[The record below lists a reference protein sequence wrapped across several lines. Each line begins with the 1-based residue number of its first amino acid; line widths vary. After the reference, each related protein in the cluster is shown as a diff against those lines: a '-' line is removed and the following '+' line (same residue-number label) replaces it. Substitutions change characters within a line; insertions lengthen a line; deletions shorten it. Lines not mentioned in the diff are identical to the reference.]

1 MFRHISTFPF
11 VIIRFVNQRKGGKSM
26 NVVKLHDK
34 DSRVVGNVT
43 GQITIS
49 IYNGE
54 FKGHPNF
61 LIQADHSVSEIADII
76 EDVLYSY

>member
-1 MFRHISTFPF
+1 
-11 VIIRFVNQRKGGKSM
+11 M

-34 DSRVVGNVT
+34 DSRVVGNIT

-61 LIQADHSVSEIADII
+61 LIQSYHSVSVISDFI
-76 EDVLYSY
+76 EYVLYSY

>member
-1 MFRHISTFPF
+1 
-11 VIIRFVNQRKGGKSM
+11 M
-26 NVVKLHDK
+26 NVIKLRDK
-34 DSRVVGNVT
+34 DSRIVGNIT

-61 LIQADHSVSEIADII
+61 LIQADSSVSSIADII

>member
-1 MFRHISTFPF
+1 
-11 VIIRFVNQRKGGKSM
+11 M

-61 LIQADHSVSEIADII
+61 LIQADHSVSDIADII

>member
-1 MFRHISTFPF
+1 
-11 VIIRFVNQRKGGKSM
+11 M

-49 IYNGE
+49 IYNSE

-76 EDVLYSY
+76 

>member
-1 MFRHISTFPF
+1 
-11 VIIRFVNQRKGGKSM
+11 M

-34 DSRVVGNVT
+34 DSRVIGNMT

-61 LIQADHSVSEIADII
+61 LIQSDHSVSEIADII

>member
-1 MFRHISTFPF
+1 
-11 VIIRFVNQRKGGKSM
+11 M

-34 DSRVVGNVT
+34 DSRVIGNMT

-54 FKGHPNF
+54 FKGHPNC
-61 LIQADHSVSEIADII
+61 LIQSDHSVSEIADII

>member
-1 MFRHISTFPF
+1 
-11 VIIRFVNQRKGGKSM
+11 M

-34 DSRVVGNVT
+34 DSRVVGNMT

-61 LIQADHSVSEIADII
+61 LIQSDHSVSGIADII